1 MYHGFV
7 SGTLPGENPETARR
21 AAACLRAGGLVAFP
35 TETVYGLGADA
46 LNAAA
51 VARIFEVK
59 QRPRF
64 DPLIV
69 HLASVAA
76 LDRYAAEIDSRARTL
91 AARLWPGPLTLV
103 LPRREGAGQV
113 IPDIVTAGLPTVALR
128 VPDQPVALA
137 IIEAADRPVAAPS
150 ANPFGYVSPTTAA
163 HVAEQ
168 LGAAVD
174 LIVDGGPA
182 RVGLESTI
190 VAFTGGGPR
199 LLRPGGVPLEA
210 IEALIGPVEVGA
222 TGAGSADAVP
232 ESPGQLAS
240 HYAPRSR
247 FLLLADRDDPARRVR
262 PGERVGLLAFTP
274 PADGAD
280 FATVEVL
287 SPAGDLREAAH
298 RLFGA
303 MRRLDAAGLERI
315 VAEPVPETGL
325 GRAIMDRLRRAA
337 AGAA

>member
-1 MYHGFV
+1 VYHGFV
-7 SGTLPGENPETARR
+7 SGTLPGDDPETARR

-46 LNAAA
+46 LNPVA
-51 VARIFEVK
+51 VARIFEAK
-59 QRPRF
+59 GRPRF

-69 HLASVAA
+69 HLASVRG
-76 LDRYAAEIDSRARTL
+76 LDRYAAGIDPRARTL

-103 LPRREGAGQV
+103 VPRREGAGEV

-128 VPDQPVALA
+128 VPDHPVALA

-174 LIVDGGPA
+174 LVVDGGPA
-182 RVGLESTI
+182 RVGVESTI
-190 VAFTGGGPR
+190 VAFTGGRPR
-199 LLRPGGVPLEA
+199 LLRPGGVPIET
-210 IEALIGPVEVGA
+210 IEALIGPVETVA
-222 TGAGSADAVP
+222 SASGDSP
-232 ESPGQLAS
+232 EAPGQLAS

-247 FLLLADRDDPARRVR
+247 FVLLAGRDDPARAVR
-262 PGERVGLLAFTP
+262 PGERVGLLALTP
-274 PADGAD
+274 PAEAGRFTA
-280 FATVEVL
+280 VEVL
-287 SPAGDLREAAH
+287 SPTGDLREAAH

-337 AGAA
+337 AGTP